1 MYPNHIRVCV
11 FFLIHNYRSFES
23 LAEDLT
29 RILEDR
35 VSGAVR
41 NIYSTLGKKVRI
53 SSSAI
58 CLQVTH
64 SMN

>member
-1 MYPNHIRVCV
+1 MFVSSM
-11 FFLIHNYRSFES
+11 IHRSFDS

-41 NIYSTLGKKVRI
+41 NIYSTLGKKVSDDFSLYKSI
-53 SSSAI
+53 
-58 CLQVTH
+58 Q
-64 SMN
+64 

>member
-1 MYPNHIRVCV
+1 MTNLFI
-11 FFLIHNYRSFES
+11 FRSFES

-41 NIYSTLGKKVRI
+41 NIYSTIGKKVSTAKIQHYRVI
-53 SSSAI
+53 KYI
-58 CLQVTH
+58 
-64 SMN
+64 N